1 MLALLIM
8 GTERSE
14 TKVNCKRYCVVVW
27 VDRSV
32 KDTATPKLWGPFCG
46 GGVPEI
52 RPVPGSM
59 VNAASLFAVSYGK
72 PLALNCAPFSLA
84 LFVTT

>member
-1 MLALLIM
+1 M

-27 VDRSV
+27 VVRSV
-32 KDTATPKLWGPFCG
+32 KDTGTPKLWGGLPSG
-46 GGVPEI
+46 RVSIPEI
-52 RPVPGSM
+52 KPVPGSM
-59 VNAASLFAVSYGK
+59 VNAAPLSYGK